1 MNRHQTRY
9 AFLAI
14 SLVIAPIAIAQGP
27 APYGDTY
34 RDTYA
39 YATPASPSMAE
50 PLAPLGRDFGAE
62 PQGQT
67 IAPLNVPLD
76 VLDGEPRD
84 LRDMQPRTW
93 CRNDPLTGKIP
104 VECRH
109 WSELAS
115 QDLSRL
121 RSDA

>member
-14 SLVIAPIAIAQGP
+14 SLVFAPIAIAQGT

-34 RDTYA
+34 A
-39 YATPASPSMAE
+39 YSTPAIPLIAE
-50 PLAPLGRDFGAE
+50 PLARDFGAQ

-67 IAPLNVPLD
+67 IAPMNVPLPFD
-76 VLDGEPRD
+76 ASDGGPRD

-93 CRNDPLTGKIP
+93 CHNDPLTGKIP

-115 QDLSRL
+115 QPLSRRL

>member
-1 MNRHQTRY
+1 MNRQQTRY

-14 SLVIAPIAIAQGP
+14 SLVFAPIAIAQGS
-27 APYGDTY
+27 AAYT
-34 RDTYA
+34 DTYA

-62 PQGQT
+62 HQGQT

-115 QDLSRL
+115 QDLSRRL